1 MLPVERKGCR
11 RKGSWTKDQLLVNKT
26 ILEDSKHKHRN
37 LVMAW
42 VDYKKAYDMVPH
54 SWIIESLK
62 LAQVA
67 PNVID
72 FVERP
77 MRSWNA
83 KLTSCG
89 QTLEEAYSMATAY
102 HEEGYKYLG
111 TLDLDKVKEQQMK
124 DTFRNEYMRRLKLV
138 MKSKLNG
145 RKK

>member
-11 RKGSWTKDQLLVNKT
+11 RKGSWTKDQLLINKT

-37 LVMAW
+37 LAMAW
-42 VDYKKAYDMVPH
+42 MDYKKAYDMVPH

-62 LAQVA
+62 LAQVV

-83 KLTSCG
+83 KLTS
-89 QTLEEAYSMATAY
+89 
-102 HEEGYKYLG
+102 
-111 TLDLDKVKEQQMK
+111 
-124 DTFRNEYMRRLKLV
+124 
-138 MKSKLNG
+138 
-145 RKK
+145 